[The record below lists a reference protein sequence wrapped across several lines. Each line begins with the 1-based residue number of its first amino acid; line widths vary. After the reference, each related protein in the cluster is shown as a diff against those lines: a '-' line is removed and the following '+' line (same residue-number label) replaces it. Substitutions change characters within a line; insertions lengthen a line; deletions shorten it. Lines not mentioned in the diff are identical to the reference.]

1 MNTFVTINIPEGID
15 VSACVAKENSR
26 YAINGVN
33 FVRPADKGAP
43 LALATDGRCASVT
56 VCGEGAWNADAPHSK
71 IVSADVLP
79 SRKDKFR
86 AVELNGRTERKTKGG
101 LKVADYVEGTFPPID
116 GVTPKDAE
124 LEGYIP
130 IKLNP
135 ALLLAVAQ
143 AVGAFNPDSYRS
155 EGVIL
160 VDPSGRKPSVVVGEH
175 GYGLVMPIAMS
186 PGGNTSPETAA
197 ATVKVEAIAKVRAIA
212 NRLANVPAKS

>member
-1 MNTFVTINIPEGID
+1 
-15 VSACVAKENSR
+15 
-26 YAINGVN
+26 
-33 FVRPADKGAP
+33 
-43 LALATDGRCASVT
+43 
-56 VCGEGAWNADAPHSK
+56 
-71 IVSADVLP
+71 
-79 SRKDKFR
+79 
-86 AVELNGRTERKTKGG
+86 
-101 LKVADYVEGTFPPID
+101 
-116 GVTPKDAE
+116 VTPKDAE